1 MTYIYCIYNY
11 LIYIYDDYSVY
22 YLFKYTLI
30 MNSNN
35 YNYNNSPIS

>member
-1 MTYIYCIYNY
+1 MTCIYYMYNY
-11 LIYIYDDYSVY
+11 SYIYDDYSVY

-35 YNYNNSPIS
+35 YNYNNYSPIS